1 MPSKFPHS
9 HNGFEIFTNTPTR
22 GAYASRNKGEG
33 KHNPGR
39 DAETRIAMKLKD
51 ASEQDGAKII
61 PYENV

>member
-9 HNGFEIFTNTPTR
+9 HNGFVIFTNTPTR

-39 DAETRIAMKLKD
+39 DADDKDSDETKRR
-51 ASEQDGAKII
+51 E
-61 PYENV
+61 